1 MPEDSLNSL
10 ERMSRVPPV
19 AFLSSHQLIHGG
31 GGMGELHHKF
41 HVGPPGL
48 GSSPA
53 TLGQRYRKA
62 GTPPSLL

>member
-19 AFLSSHQLIHGG
+19 AFLFSRQLVHI
-31 GGMGELHHKF
+31 GGMSELHHKF

-53 TLGQRYRKA
+53 TLGQRYHKA